1 MEAIKKFFKPTM
13 YYLILPEEIKKYK
26 MFVEKNK
33 PFDVIIDGLNI
44 IYVMRNDLK
53 FKRKVNN

>member
-1 MEAIKKFFKPTM
+1 M